1 MYLSDQ
7 RAKKFKKTLTRLHVC
22 LEELV
27 GSDPVECG
35 QEALVQMQDSFGA
48 QHYHRE
54 HGLVLDHAEG
64 CFVWDKAGKRY
75 IDCIATY
82 SAIAS
87 GHGNIE
93 LIGAAIKQLFK
104 MTSAPNRF
112 INDTQPL
119 LLKKIAALTGQ
130 DGVILMNTGA
140 EAVDTA
146 IKGARRWAYREKLVP
161 ENAAQIISAEGNFHG
176 RTLNAIGLSG
186 TAKYR
191 KDFGPFPE
199 GYIKV
204 PYGDI
209 SAFANAITRNTAAII
224 LEPIQ
229 GEGGIVIPSDEY
241 LKAVREICTIENI
254 LLIFDEIQTGLG
266 RTGKLFGG
274 CWSGVH
280 PDGVLLGK
288 ALGQYVAV
296 SAFAARRDVM
306 DCFDPGSH
314 GSTFAGTA
322 FPCAVAL
329 KSLELITRD
338 NYALVENSLNMG
350 KYFLE
355 RLNALES
362 PMIKQARGKGL
373 FIGVEFDQ
381 AVASPDVVCS
391 ALLENGLMAGVAQK
405 TVRFTPPLV
414 ITREEIDLAIGIIET
429 TIGELTRKA
438 VLRTC
443 LS

>member
-1 MYLSDQ
+1 MYLSDK
-7 RAKKFKKTLTRLHVC
+7 RAKKFKKTLDRLYVD
-22 LEELV
+22 LEELL
-27 GSDPVECG
+27 GSNRVPCD
-35 QEALVQMQDSFGA
+35 QETLLHMQDAFGA

-64 CFVWDKAGKRY
+64 CFVWDKSGKKY
-75 IDCIATY
+75 LDCIATY

-93 LIGAAIKQLFK
+93 LIGAAIAQLFK

-112 INDTQPL
+112 INDTQPQ
-119 LLKKIAALTGQ
+119 LLKEIATLTSQ

-146 IKGARRWAYREKLVP
+146 IKGARRWAYREKKIP
-161 ENAAQIISAEGNFHG
+161 ENTAQIISAEGNFHG
-176 RTLNAIGLSG
+176 RTLNAIGLSA
-186 TAKYR
+186 TEKYR
-191 KDFGPFPE
+191 KDFGPFPK

-209 SAFANAITRNTAAII
+209 DAFAKAITPSTAAFI

-229 GEGGIVIPSDEY
+229 GEGGIVIPPDSY
-241 LKAVREICTIENI
+241 LKTVREICTRENI

-266 RTGKLFGG
+266 RTGMLFGG

-296 SAFAARRDVM
+296 SAFAARKDVM
-306 DCFDPGSH
+306 DGFDPGSH

-338 NYALVENSLNMG
+338 NFALVHNSLHMG
-350 KYFLE
+350 VYFLGQL
-355 RLNALES
+355 RALNS
-362 PMIKQARGKGL
+362 PMIKDVRGKGL
-373 FIGVEFDQ
+373 FIGVEFDPK
-381 AVASPDVVCS
+381 VASPDLVC
-391 ALLENGLMAGVAQK
+391 ATLLENGLMAGVAQK

-414 ITREEIDLAIGIIET
+414 ITREEIDLAILIIERT
-429 TIGELTRKA
+429 VQELSSKKTA
-438 VLRTC
+438 A
-443 LS
+443 